1 MRKIVWWLGSDCYLL
16 VNTPPGDKLW
26 QIKLI
31 FYRLKWKFLIK
42 FFDIHWVV
50 DEYLTQYL
58 LKFGVKKE
66 KIQIKEDKVL
76 YDKPLKKIK
85 HIGFNVL
92 YYMPRKKGFPGGRK
106 RIEWT
111 YGYDIY
117 KKIKKK
123 LWPKIDFIEVYGEED
138 MNRIYPIVDLYI
150 RPTRSDGRPRMI
162 DECKIS
168 KIPYIFS
175 RDGNPDSEEFINEIN
190 AYYESR
196 FR

>member
-1 MRKIVWWLGSDCYLL
+1 
-16 VNTPPGDKLW
+16 
-26 QIKLI
+26 
-31 FYRLKWKFLIK
+31 
-42 FFDIHWVV
+42 
-50 DEYLTQYL
+50 
-58 LKFGVKKE
+58 
-66 KIQIKEDKVL
+66 
-76 YDKPLKKIK
+76 
-85 HIGFNVL
+85 
-92 YYMPRKKGFPGGRK
+92 MPRKKGFPGGRK